1 PAPARLPPAHPQG
14 PGGHRGRL
22 RPPRP
27 DASPRHRRGAQPRVP
42 LCRGP
47 RGVGLPPHRQP
58 SEVLNTME
66 GSGSLVFLVLM
77 VGVFYF
83 LLIRPQQRRMK
94 ALQSLQSSLQLGDEI
109 VTSAGF
115 FGTIRRFDGE
125 VVTIEL
131 SPGVE
136 ARVNR
141 RAISGKVTPE
151 PAGEVAE
158 VVDEEEER
166 PER

>member
-1 PAPARLPPAHPQG
+1 MGQ
-14 PGGHRGRL
+14 
-22 RPPRP
+22 
-27 DASPRHRRGAQPRVP
+27 
-42 LCRGP
+42 
-47 RGVGLPPHRQP
+47 
-58 SEVLNTME
+58 
-66 GSGSLVFLVLM
+66 GSGQLVILVLF

-83 LLIRPQQRRMK
+83 LLIRPQQRRLK
-94 ALQSLQSSLQLGDEI
+94 ALQALQSSLQLGDEI
-109 VTSAGF
+109 ITSAGF

-141 RAISGKVTPE
+141 RAISGKVN
-151 PAGEVAE
+151 PATADEVDEVA
-158 VVDEEEER
+158 DGEER